1 MVFETK
7 QKRRNLNDHA
17 PLVRV
22 DALDRISQF
31 PEHIIHLFL
40 FFMPPKDAART
51 SALSKTWRRAWN
63 SVHRSDFTFSYYC
76 NRIVLEKR
84 GAEFSKFVKSVDEA
98 LLPLREHKTI
108 IQCFRLSMTVCDDK
122 YAPCIDNWMEL
133 ANRNHMET
141 LYLDLTRMGRVKSYV
156 LPKTTF
162 SVGSLAELTLKGCI
176 LLVDYFGDNMNKF
189 ICLRKLTLESVE
201 VDDLTVKK
209 ILCCCPLLEE
219 FTLSWCMK
227 AEFVHIGYAPKL
239 KTAMLYGIKRIKIE
253 APNLEQ
259 LYCSRLWRPA
269 GELYLD
275 SFDCNNVK
283 TLYIR
288 LFKFS
293 KQLLQEFN
301 SKFPLLE
308 SLTLD
313 SNFYDD

>member
-162 SVGSLAELTLKGCI
+162 SVGSLAKLTLKDCI

-227 AEFVHIGYAPKL
+227 AEFVHIGYALKL
-239 KTAMLYGIKRIKIE
+239 KTAMLY
-253 APNLEQ
+253 
-259 LYCSRLWRPA
+259 
-269 GELYLD
+269 
-275 SFDCNNVK
+275 
-283 TLYIR
+283 
-288 LFKFS
+288 
-293 KQLLQEFN
+293 
-301 SKFPLLE
+301 
-308 SLTLD
+308 
-313 SNFYDD
+313 